1 MPLNVI
7 LPRQHILPIHISWA
21 FNFFNKLAFVCIEL
35 FRVNFVLHLA
45 FILVTYN
52 VSRATR
58 SLGFGERDVLS
69 STNVAKVHNV
79 SIKHNTQIFG
89 ARCYKLYA
97 AICSG
102 QIIL

>member
-1 MPLNVI
+1 MIRFDFDTKNV
-7 LPRQHILPIHISWA
+7 
-21 FNFFNKLAFVCIEL
+21 LASEVKC
-35 FRVNFVLHLA
+35 RKVGPSRLA
-45 FILVTYN
+45 TN

-102 QIIL
+102 QIIS